1 MAFYKMKDN
10 LLTISR
16 LRVNNKLA
24 RYVSI
29 TVYCKQIIL
38 DIIQ

>member
-29 TVYCKQIIL
+29 TVSCKQIIL